1 MPLPAKL
8 DRPIY
13 KRQVVNLLSFTR
25 RIFVLQKAYILT
37 TDYRDDDAS
46 T

>member
-25 RIFVLQKAYILT
+25 RIFVFHKAYIVT
-37 TDYRDDDAS
+37 TDCPDDDAI

>member
-8 DRPIY
+8 DHPIY
-13 KRQVVNLLSFTR
+13 KRQVVNLLSFTS
-25 RIFVLQKAYILT
+25 RIFVLQKAYIVT
-37 TDYRDDDAS
+37 TDCPDDNAS